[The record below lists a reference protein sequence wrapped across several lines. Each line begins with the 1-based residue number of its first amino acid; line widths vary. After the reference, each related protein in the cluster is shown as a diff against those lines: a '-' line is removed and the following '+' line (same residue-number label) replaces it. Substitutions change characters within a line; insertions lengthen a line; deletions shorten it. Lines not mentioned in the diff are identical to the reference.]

1 MKNLLKFIPILFFI
15 TFLPLVTF
23 AANTDCTTLDG
34 IGKLL
39 CQAHRILNSVLPVLV
54 ALGVVYLVWGVV
66 QYVIG
71 DADEAKKKGRD
82 TIIYGL
88 IGLAVIIG
96 LRGFVN
102 IVVTTFD
109 LGGVSAPTLQSLTGP
124 AGTCSLAGSPKFQ
137 DLLCYVTRIINDS
150 VIPLIFALA
159 VAMFVWGV
167 VQFVINSSE
176 EAKKDKGKQF
186 MLWGIIALAVMLSV
200 WGLVAIL
207 GDTFNI
213 DTSLLPQVKP

>member
-96 LRGFVN
+96 FL
-102 IVVTTFD
+102 
-109 LGGVSAPTLQSLTGP
+109 
-124 AGTCSLAGSPKFQ
+124 
-137 DLLCYVTRIINDS
+137 
-150 VIPLIFALA
+150 
-159 VAMFVWGV
+159 GV
-167 VQFVINSSE
+167 VERDF
-176 EAKKDKGKQF
+176 
-186 MLWGIIALAVMLSV
+186 
-200 WGLVAIL
+200 L
-207 GDTFNI
+207 GFFF
-213 DTSLLPQVKP
+213 